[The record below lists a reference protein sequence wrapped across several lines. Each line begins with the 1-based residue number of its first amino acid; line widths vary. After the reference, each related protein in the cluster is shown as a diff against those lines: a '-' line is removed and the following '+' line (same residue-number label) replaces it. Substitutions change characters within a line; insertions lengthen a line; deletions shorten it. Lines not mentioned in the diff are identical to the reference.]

1 MLRLKRPKRKLQSD
15 LSDLSVIG
23 PRVLLPPDPTCTAP
37 DHRTP
42 AAVLTRHAAGWRPT
56 RTVEDALPPHPLQTR
71 QGSGASSTG
80 AALRLSERD
89 LPRFSDPSI
98 IQAQTSVSQVA
109 LAGLC
114 RQRVTP
120 PKSLGRWRDAV
131 EIVRFFNDYLYASV
145 G

>member
-56 RTVEDALPPHPLQTR
+56 RTVEDALPRPTLYRPAKAVAQAASAPRFDYPSATCHGFQTR
-71 QGSGASSTG
+71 
-80 AALRLSERD
+80 R
-89 LPRFSDPSI
+89 
-98 IQAQTSVSQVA
+98 
-109 LAGLC
+109 
-114 RQRVTP
+114 
-120 PKSLGRWRDAV
+120 
-131 EIVRFFNDYLYASV
+131 
-145 G
+145 